1 MTLTFRLTLSYRGN
15 QSRMAIKKNHL
26 LLIDDD
32 RATVRALQLLL
43 GERYQSVSICTH
55 PERIPELLAERT
67 YDAVLLDMNFRPGA
81 RSGNEGLYW
90 LKRIRETDP
99 DVGIVLMTAYGEIEL
114 AVQGMK
120 IGAIDFLQ
128 KPWDNDRLYAS
139 LHSAVQVTNS
149 RRKAKGNLGEE
160 DAGFSTEKMVLGKS
174 PAMQQ
179 VVEVVAKVAN
189 TDANILLTGE
199 HGTGKSMIA
208 REIHRESKR
217 RNRPFISVDLGAIAE
232 SLFESELFGHTKHAF
247 TGAVKERVGKF
258 EQADGG
264 TLFLDEI
271 SNLSPTLQAKL
282 LVALENRSITRLGAS
297 KAKSIDIRLITAT
310 NRHPNTLLKKGTFRE
325 DLLYRI
331 NTVQLELPPLR
342 ERGDDLFL
350 YAAHYL
356 EQFGKKYSKP
366 GLYLSAES
374 KRAMQLYRW
383 PGNVRELRNVIE
395 RALIM
400 SDTKTLQ
407 PNALNFQETSLL
419 EEEEVAFTIEE
430 MERQMIRKAIEQ
442 HQGNL
447 SAAAEQLGISRQTLY
462 NKIKKYSL

>member
-1 MTLTFRLTLSYRGN
+1 MNTKNWMPS
-15 QSRMAIKKNHL
+15 KKHDL

-32 RATVRALQLLL
+32 RATLRALQLLL
-43 GERYQSVSICTH
+43 GEHYQSVSICNH
-55 PERIPELLAERT
+55 PEQIPELLSDRN
-67 YDAVLLDMNFRPGA
+67 YDAILLDMNFRPGA

-90 LKRIRETDP
+90 LKRIQETDP
-99 DVGIVLMTAYGEIEL
+99 DLGIVLLTAYGEVEL

-120 IGAIDFLQ
+120 NGAIDFLQ
-128 KPWDNDRLYAS
+128 KPWDNDRLFAS

-149 RRKAKGNLGEE
+149 RRKAKGNLEREE
-160 DAGFSTEKMVLGKS
+160 YMGLSRDKMVLGKS
-174 PAMQQ
+174 PAMQRILGI
-179 VVEVVAKVAN
+179 ATKVAG
-189 TDANILLTGE
+189 TEANILLTGE

-208 REIHRESKR
+208 REIHRQSKR
-217 RNRPFISVDLGAIAE
+217 KDRPFISVDLGAIAE

-247 TGAVKERVGKF
+247 TGAAKERIGKF

-282 LVALENRSITRLGAS
+282 LVALENRAITRLGAS
-297 KAKSIDIRLITAT
+297 KSKPIDIRLITAT
-310 NRHPNTLLKKGTFRE
+310 NRHPGTLVKEGTFRE

-350 YAAHYL
+350 YSTHYL

-366 GLYLSAES
+366 GLYLSPES
-374 KRAMQLYRW
+374 KQVMQQYRW

-395 RALIM
+395 RALIL
-400 SDTKTLQ
+400 SETRTLH
-407 PNALNFQETSLL
+407 PNTLNFQETSLL
-419 EEEEVAFTIEE
+419 EDEEVAFTIEE
-430 MERQMIRKAIEQ
+430 MERQMIRKAIEH

-462 NKIKKYSL
+462 NKIKKYDL